1 MDLTLPAKLK
11 IRPKSPRSAA
21 GLLPAALVSLAI
33 LISLMSFSSASIA
46 QTNAQFTTE
55 PPVTRIISLAPS
67 LTELIYAAG
76 AGDYLVG
83 AVSYSDYP
91 PEAQRVARVGDFN
104 AINIERI
111 IELKPDLILTW
122 QSGTSAR
129 DIQRLEQLGLP
140 VLIRETQ
147 YLDDIPKLIA
157 EIGQLTGQ
165 QDTANTEAERLRS
178 QLNTLRQN
186 YQNASA
192 VSVFYQ
198 VWHQPLI
205 TVNGA
210 QFMGQAIALC
220 GGENIFADQTALAP
234 HVSREAVIN
243 ANPDVILLGG
253 KSANQQAW
261 LTQWQTLSF
270 LTASQNQHIFL
281 LDSDQYQRPT
291 PRFIDGLN
299 TLCQLIDQARQPTFT
314 TH

>member
-1 MDLTLPAKLK
+1 MDLT
-11 IRPKSPRSAA
+11 PRAAA
-21 GLLPAALVSLAI
+21 GLLPAVLLSLVG
-33 LISLMSFSSASIA
+33 FSTPTAA
-46 QTNAQFTTE
+46 QIGAEVAAE
-55 PPVTRIISLAPS
+55 PPITRIISLAPS
-67 LTELIYAAG
+67 FTELIYAAG

-91 PEAQRVARVGDFN
+91 LEAQRVTRVGDFN
-104 AINIERI
+104 ALNIERI

-147 YLDDIPKLIA
+147 YLDDIPALIA

-186 YQNASA
+186 YEHAST

-210 QFMGQAIALC
+210 QFMGQAMALC
-220 GGENIFADQTALAP
+220 GGVNIFADQTALAP

-253 KSANQQAW
+253 KSAHQQAW
-261 LTQWQTLSF
+261 LAQWQTLSF

-299 TLCQLIDQARQPTFT
+299 TLCQLIDQAR
-314 TH
+314 